1 MSASFFFLPIE
12 MKPLILF
19 DLDGTLVDSAPGLV
33 DAVNRLRQRR
43 HLEPLPY
50 TTVRPFAGMGA
61 RGLLKIGLDMPDT
74 DPLFEETKKEF
85 LDDYEA
91 HCTENIETFAGINE
105 LLSRIEKQD
114 WQWGIVTNKFECFAK
129 PILEKLELY
138 DRAAVVVCGDATM
151 KLKPHPD
158 NLIVALQK
166 TAREATECVYVGD
179 DIRDAQAAG
188 KLPMP
193 FAAAS
198 WGYLGQVQDIG
209 EWSAQY
215 VATDPM
221 DLMEWLVS
229 VFRKA

>member
-1 MSASFFFLPIE
+1 MSASFLRTWK

-33 DAVNRLRQRR
+33 DAINRLRQKRN
-43 HLEPLPY
+43 LPALPY
-50 TTVRPFAGMGA
+50 NLVRPYAGMGA
-61 RGLLKIGLDMPDT
+61 RGLLKIGLDMQDT
-74 DPLFEETKKEF
+74 DPLFEDTKKEF

-91 HCTENIETFAGINE
+91 HCTENIEMFSGIDE
-105 LLSRIEKQD
+105 LLSQIEQRG

-129 PILEKLELY
+129 PILEKLGLLE
-138 DRAAVVVCGDATM
+138 RATVLVCGDATM

-158 NLIVALQK
+158 NLILALQK
-166 TAREATECVYVGD
+166 TSREATECVYVGD

-215 VATDPM
+215 VAMDPM
-221 DLMEWLVS
+221 DLLEWLTS
-229 VFRKA
+229 TFRKA